1 MKKIDQCESAAVLV
15 GLLLAGI
22 LLVMGGYRSF
32 SYLCEDGGMNVTTFL
47 LGAAALVLAVGGLL
61 LANRAF
67 RRLKELQK

>member
-1 MKKIDQCESAAVLV
+1 MKKIDQCESSAVLV

-22 LLVMGGYRSF
+22 LLVMGGYRIF
-32 SYLCEDGGMNVTTFL
+32 LCENGGMNVTTFL

>member
-22 LLVMGGYRSF
+22 LLVMGGYRIF
-32 SYLCEDGGMNVTTFL
+32 SYRCENGGMNVTTFL